1 MIRRKSVQRERIFEV
16 IKNSQNH
23 PTAID
28 IYDDLRKENPSI
40 SLGNVY
46 RNIKILVE
54 ERRIISR
61 KFGDN
66 IEHYDSIVKFHYH
79 FICENCQEISDF
91 NFPVQNK
98 ITRQAQGKTGH
109 NITGHTINFYG
120 LCEKCKKNKK
130 GGKYE

>member
-16 IKNSQNH
+16 IKNSRIH

-46 RNIKILVE
+46 RNIQILIE

-91 NFPVQNK
+91 NFPVQNN
-98 ITRQAQGKTGH
+98 ITRQAQEKTGH
-109 NITGHTINFYG
+109 NINGHTINFYG
-120 LCEKCKKNKK
+120 LCEKCKK
-130 GGKYE
+130 